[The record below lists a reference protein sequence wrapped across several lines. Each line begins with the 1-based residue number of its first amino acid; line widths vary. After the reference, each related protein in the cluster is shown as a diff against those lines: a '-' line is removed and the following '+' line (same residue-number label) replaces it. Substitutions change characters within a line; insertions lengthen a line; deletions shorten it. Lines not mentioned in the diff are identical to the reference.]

1 MRVTIV
7 IAGLGGGGAER
18 VCVNLA
24 NAWVA
29 PRVILSEA
37 KDLPV
42 GHGEGPSPSTRLRMT
57 PAHEVTLFTISMR
70 SLGSVYPLDPR
81 VIRRDLGWPP
91 AAEAA
96 AAPQDDAEVIMA
108 GLRDAGCPELAGEVE
123 LMCVLRA
130 GILETQPDVVV
141 SHMDL
146 TNVRVLAA
154 LHGTNI
160 PVVACEHTDP
170 ARVSLGA
177 WDRARG
183 ALYSRARAVVASHDA
198 TTSWLTR
205 RGVAACTIPNALVP
219 PSVEPRRNGRKRL
232 VTLGRLAPEK
242 RVDMLIRA
250 FERIAHDLPEWDL
263 DIYGE
268 GPLRENLTRV
278 ANNVPGRVTIRGF
291 THDPYAALASA
302 DLYASAS
309 CVEGFGNAI
318 WEALACGIPV
328 VALDCGPPVRTLVRD
343 GVDGRI
349 VYGGE
354 HALAITLAELMR
366 DDAARERLAERAC
379 EAKKRYA
386 LDSVLRK
393 WDEVLA

>member
-24 NAWVA
+24 NAWA
-29 PRVILSEA
+29 AGGR
-37 KDLPV
+37 
-42 GHGEGPSPSTRLRMT
+42 
-57 PAHEVTLFTISMR
+57 EVTLLTMTMR
-70 SLGSVYPLDPR
+70 SKGSVYPLDPR
-81 VIRRDLGWPP
+81 VMRRDLGWPHEVG
-91 AAEAA
+91 AC
-96 AAPQDDAEVIMA
+96 DDAELIMR
-108 GLRDAGCPELAGEVE
+108 GLRDVGCPELAGEVE
-123 LMCVLRA
+123 LMAVLRA

-154 LHGTNI
+154 LHGTAI
-160 PVVACEHTDP
+160 PVIACEHTDP

-198 TTSWLTR
+198 TTSWLSR
-205 RGVAACTIPNALVP
+205 RGIAARTIPNALVAPLGGGQAIP
-219 PSVEPRRNGRKRL
+219 PVRTGRIACPPRKRL

-250 FERIAHDLPEWDL
+250 FERIAQDLPEWDL

-268 GPLRENLTRV
+268 GPLRGELTRV
-278 ANNVPGRVTIRGF
+278 AGNVPGRVTIRGF
-291 THDPYAALASA
+291 THEPYDALATA

-318 WEALACGIPV
+318 WEALACGVPV
-328 VALDCGPPVRTLVRD
+328 VALDCGAPVRTLVRD

-349 VYGGE
+349 VRGGV
-354 HALAITLAELMR
+354 HALSVALAELLSVE
-366 DDAARERLAERAC
+366 AAREGL
-379 EAKKRYA
+379 
-386 LDSVLRK
+386 SVLAG
-393 WDEVLA
+393 VA